1 LQKPIPRVEL
11 GLALQRRGLAH
22 SAIDVSDGLLA
33 DIGHIAECS
42 ALDIEIAIAQLPG
55 LPEKV
60 DAGLSRVCQL
70 AGGDDYELA
79 FSASPKKRRELSDLS
94 VELDLPL
101 WRIGRAVEAARVSG
115 EVRLIG
121 ERGEPVKFERKGFD
135 HFAQDQDQ

>member
-1 LQKPIPRVEL
+1 
-11 GLALQRRGLAH
+11 LAH

-42 ALDIEIAIAQLPG
+42 ALDIEIAIAQLPA

-60 DAGLSRVCQL
+60 NAELAWTCQL
-70 AGGDDYELA
+70 AGGDDYELV
-79 FSASPKKRRELSDLS
+79 FSASPNKRRELSDLS

-101 WRIGRAVEAARVSG
+101 WRIGRVVEGSG

-121 ERGEPVKFERKGFD
+121 ERGEPVRFERKGFD
-135 HFAQDQDQ
+135 HFAQNQDQ